1 MEKKRYIVPETT
13 TYDIDM
19 ESLLDV
25 MSSNFDGDNS
35 IGFDQSGEY
44 SDDDS
49 DARNHYSAW
58 DEWN

>member
-1 MEKKRYIVPETT
+1 
-13 TYDIDM
+13 M

-25 MSSNFDGDNS
+25 MSSEFDGDNS

-44 SDDDS
+44 SDDDC
-49 DARNHYSAW
+49 DAKSHYSAW

>member
-19 ESLLDV
+19 ESLLNA
-25 MSSNFDGDNS
+25 MSSEFDGDNS
-35 IGFDQSGEY
+35 IGIDQSGEY

-49 DARNHYSAW
+49 DAKSHYSAW